1 VIRRTPA
8 APVAAALATL
18 AAVGAGLATARPLP
32 SAPKCPIFPRSSH
45 WNQRVDKLPL
55 LSNSN
60 AMVAAVGASRTA
72 HADFGSGTYNGG
84 PIGIPYT
91 TVSKKQKRVH
101 VSFDYSDESDRGP
114 YPIPPNAPIEGGR
127 NADGDRHVI
136 VVDRSRCRLFELF
149 DAHPQGGGSSW
160 HAGSGAIWNLRSN
173 HLRPRGW
180 TSADAAGLPIL
191 PGLARYSEV
200 RRGSI
205 DHALRITVPR
215 TRRAFIYPAR
225 HQASSLTDADLPAMG
240 QRVRLKRSFDVSRYP
255 RQSRVVLRALQ
266 RYGAFVADN
275 GSAWYVTGAPNRGWN
290 NDDLHSFGR
299 VKGSDFEFVDT
310 SRLKRPRR

>member
-1 VIRRTPA
+1 VLVVDKDRCKLYELYA
-8 APVAAALATL
+8 
-18 AAVGAGLATARPLP
+18 ARP
-32 SAPKCPIFPRSSH
+32 H
-45 WNQRVDKLPL
+45 DG
-55 LSNSN
+55 
-60 AMVAAVGASRTA
+60 GARWS
-72 HADFGSGTYNGG
+72 
-84 PIGIPYT
+84 
-91 TVSKKQKRVH
+91 
-101 VSFDYSDESDRGP
+101 
-114 YPIPPNAPIEGGR
+114 
-127 NADGDRHVI
+127 
-136 VVDRSRCRLFELF
+136 
-149 DAHPQGGGSSW
+149 
-160 HAGSGAIWNLRSN
+160 AGSGAIWNLRSN

-191 PGLARYSEV
+191 PGLARYDEV
-200 RRGSI
+200 RRGRI

-240 QRVRLKRSFDVSRYP
+240 QRVRLKRGFDVSRYP